1 MASSPGDHMIGASC
15 VSANPQTTDEFSFFA
30 IKSQSPAEDDHA
42 TDGFAHQGI
51 VLLTEILRASC
62 ECSVRI
68 WRRIQAIKRAA
79 RLSAGIEIA
88 ARKSKI
94 VRAEGVRSIRFHR

>member
-1 MASSPGDHMIGASC
+1 MASSPSDHVIGASC
-15 VSANPQTTDEFSFFA
+15 VSANPQTTDEFSFLA
-30 IKSQSPAEDDHA
+30 VKSQSTAEDDDA
-42 TDGFAHQGI
+42 TYGFAHQWVI
-51 VLLTEILRASC
+51 LLTEILRASC

-68 WRRIQAIKRAA
+68 WRRIQTKKRAA
-79 RLSAGIEIA
+79 RLSPGIEIA